1 MSQEVPLNT
10 YPDVCDL
17 PVFPTLAPVYFSCM
31 STQLAALRRKEV
43 RTLSEI
49 PDFIRN
55 S

>member
-1 MSQEVPLNT
+1 MSEEVPFNAG
-10 YPDVCDL
+10 PDVGDL
-17 PVFPTLAPVYFSCM
+17 PVFTTLAPVYFSCM
-31 STQLAALRRKEV
+31 STQLSALRRKVV